1 MTALHFTSVTSS
13 PSSSLQLL
21 IQIHLFVCQW
31 KQQWH
36 FWQLWRKQIVL
47 SYYVLTDL
55 WCAISHTD
63 SALVLTGSSNL
74 CLMIVKL
81 QRSLPWGKPS
91 VHIWLTV
98 VWLHIVKKLVESARR
113 SPYSV
118 FLFDEILNSAF
129 QKEQIDSLIK
139 FWNDTEYL
147 DSKFLSQ
154 PNAKNLLEKLLEA
167 LTPLGLCN
175 LIQVSIIISHY
186 FVLWKTRF
194 HVFLFQL
201 KLVSWINPRKL
212 DFDIRTLSLSFQLSA
227 MMSLNFKDMPQSSHF
242 IKCNRM
248 CTLCHM
254 HKYS

>member
-31 KQQWH
+31 KLQWH

-98 VWLHIVKKLVESARR
+98 VWLHIVKKLLLNQQKGHLILS
-113 SPYSV
+113 SYSMR
-118 FLFDEILNSAF
+118 
-129 QKEQIDSLIK
+129 SLIVH
-139 FWNDTEYL
+139 
-147 DSKFLSQ
+147 SR
-154 PNAKNLLEKLLEA
+154 KNKLI
-167 LTPLGLCN
+167 P
-175 LIQVSIIISHY
+175 
-186 FVLWKTRF
+186 
-194 HVFLFQL
+194 
-201 KLVSWINPRKL
+201 
-212 DFDIRTLSLSFQLSA
+212 
-227 MMSLNFKDMPQSSHF
+227 SLNFEMILNILIQSF
-242 IKCNRM
+242 
-248 CTLCHM
+248 
-254 HKYS
+254 

>member
-1 MTALHFTSVTSS
+1 MAFLATLKEANRAKLLCAYRFVMCHQSHRFRLGLNGLFKSMFNDSQIAKKFALRKTKCAY
-13 PSSSLQLL
+13 L
-21 IQIHLFVCQW
+21 INRGVAPYC
-31 KQQWH
+31 
-36 FWQLWRKQIVL
+36 
-47 SYYVLTDL
+47 
-55 WCAISHTD
+55 
-63 SALVLTGSSNL
+63 
-74 CLMIVKL
+74 
-81 QRSLPWGKPS
+81 
-91 VHIWLTV
+91 
-98 VWLHIVKKLVESARR
+98 KKTLVESAKR

-175 LIQVSIIISHY
+175 LIQVSIIVSHY
-186 FVLWKTRF
+186 YVLWKTRF